1 MSSDDLTFYHA
12 PQSRSSV
19 SLTLLE
25 ELQAPFELKL
35 INIKAGEQRQPDYL
49 AINPLGKVPALAHK
63 GKIITEQ
70 VAIFLY
76 LADLFPEAKLAPALT
91 DPTRGEYLR
100 WMVYYAACYEPA
112 MVDKFMKREPAP
124 QSVSV
129 YCDEY
134 SMLETILTPLRS
146 RPYLLGDEL
155 SAADILWG
163 SSFAWGL
170 MFDMLPRLPVL
181 TSYVDRICNRASAL
195 KVQKQD
201 EIWAAEH
208 QVLADKQQA
217 QPA

>member
-1 MSSDDLTFYHA
+1 MTPSNLTFYHA

-19 SLTLLE
+19 ALTLLE
-25 ELQAPFELKL
+25 ELRAPFELKL

-49 AINPLGKVPALAHK
+49 AINPLGKVPALAHQ

-76 LADLFPEAKLAPALT
+76 LADLFPEAQLAPALT
-91 DPTRGEYLR
+91 DPNRGEYLR

-112 MVDKFMKREPAP
+112 MIDKFMQREPASP
-124 QSVSV
+124 SVSV
-129 YCDEY
+129 YSDEY
-134 SMLETILTPLRS
+134 SMLETILSPLRE
-146 RPYLLGDEL
+146 RPYLLGDEI

-170 MFDMLPRLPVL
+170 AFDMVPRLPVL
-181 TSYVDRICNRASAL
+181 TSYVERICNRASAL

-201 EIWAAEH
+201 ESWAAQH
-208 QVLADKQQA
+208 QAKADGQ
-217 QPA
+217 